1 MASRSHRRRL
11 SARLT
16 GHALASPESL
26 ESRCLLAA
34 DAWPAINP
42 DANYSFG
49 PVTSV
54 AAPPASGEFV
64 GSMAVSS
71 LAAGAAGIAVTGF
84 DATAGQLFF
93 STDGGGTWSEAGDVG
108 GRAGLVLHA
117 TPQTRLAFRPT
128 INSADAAATTT
139 DAITFRTW
147 DGTGGFANGSRDVDT
162 LFAPSQVVAE
172 IPAAASAMAT
182 AVAADGSF
190 AVVAERGAG
199 VRVVSLLEASR
210 GQTLATLDTP
220 GAAVGVAIA
229 GNGRQAYVAD
239 DFGGLSVIDLTT
251 RSSPRITATV
261 VTSGY
266 AYGVAATAG
275 GRYVYVAAGQGG
287 LDIVDLLAA
296 GGPRVARTVALGND
310 ALHNHAL
317 GVAAS
322 ADGRYAFVTNFAG
335 TLQVI
340 DAANPATAAV
350 VRTVGLGNDV
360 TPEGVAI
367 GPSGVAIVA
376 AGQAGVKLVSVAT
389 PTAAAVVGSLDTPGR
404 AWAAAFSSD
413 GRRAY
418 VADGSGTVVIDV
430 TNPAAPRTAGR
441 LDGAV
446 GSLGVAVG
454 PGGLVVVADGGGGTL
469 LIDTTR
475 PNSTAMVP
483 TTGGAKRLA
492 VSPNGAYAFIADNS
506 AGLQIIRV
514 GSIGTEAL
522 VGSVPTGRIA
532 ADVAVSANGRYA
544 YVADTMTGLVVVD
557 ALNPAVPQVVSV
569 ITEPTNAVAVATSA
583 DGRYAYVGDRINGLS
598 IYDLANPAAPTKV
611 KGVAGAW
618 PVRDVAVSPNRSLAM
633 LAVETSGVE
642 VFDVATPA
650 TSRSLARLS
659 LGGET
664 AVAVAIGADN
674 QTAYAVTTAG
684 RLHAISLANP
694 RSPQVTATLLVGT
707 SASGLG
713 LSADGSRGFIT
724 LGAEGIAALDLARPA
739 HPRLLGRIAAPGEP
753 QSAITTTNGQLLVAA
768 NSGGLFVQ
776 DVTPLTGFSL
786 GAATVTA
793 ILGGVVDSQGDV
805 QLVRTAAGEW
815 RANDVAIT
823 SAIDFASLEAQWQ
836 LLEAEVEH
844 GERLVTARHR
854 GSGAL
859 HRFVADDTWRM
870 VGFAGIRN
878 ATSIVLPRS
887 ARGAAVEQGDAPP
900 ALPVNVTAPIDL
912 TGTATLRRNAAG
924 QLFAGEVS
932 LTRDGQPVVQSG
944 ISGAVALAAESLPEG
959 NRLLLRTAAG
969 GLVVW
974 QFDAAW
980 RFLVAEPEVA
990 RNSAAATVLALQFGI
1005 AANAPRP

>member
-1 MASRSHRRRL
+1 MASRSHVRRPPGRH
-11 SARLT
+11 SGR
-16 GHALASPESL
+16 ALACPEPL

-34 DAWPAINP
+34 DVWPAIDP
-42 DANYSFG
+42 DVAHSFG

-71 LAAGAAGIAVTGF
+71 LAAGEAGIAVTGF
-84 DATAGQLFF
+84 DATAGRLFF
-93 STDGGGTWSEAGDVG
+93 STDGGCTWSEAGDVG
-108 GRAGLVLHA
+108 GRAALILHA
-117 TPQTRLAFRPT
+117 NPQTRLAFRPT
-128 INSADAAATTT
+128 VDAPATTT

-147 DGTGGFANGSRDVDT
+147 DGTGGFANGTSGIDT
-162 LFAPSQVVAE
+162 LFTPSQVVAQ
-172 IPAAASAMAT
+172 IATDASAMAA

-190 AVVAERGAG
+190 AVVAERGGG
-199 VRVVSLLEASR
+199 VRVVGLLAASR
-210 GQTLATLDTP
+210 GQTLARLDTP

-239 DFGGLSVIDLTT
+239 DFGGLSVIDLSTL
-251 RSSPRITATV
+251 SAALVTATV
-261 VTSGY
+261 ATSGY

-296 GGPRVARTVALGND
+296 GGPRVARTVALGNY
-310 ALHNHAL
+310 AL

-322 ADGRYAFVTNFAG
+322 ADGRYAFVTNSAG
-335 TLQVI
+335 TLQLI

-350 VRTVGLGNDV
+350 VRTVTLGAA
-360 TPEGVAI
+360 PEGIAVGPAGAALVAC
-367 GPSGVAIVA
+367 
-376 AGQAGVKLVSVAT
+376 GQAGVKIVSVAT
-389 PTAAAVVGSLDTPGR
+389 PTAAAVVGSLDTRGR
-404 AWAAAFSSD
+404 AWGAAFSSD

-418 VADGSGTVVIDV
+418 VADGSGTVVLDV
-430 TNPAAPRTAGR
+430 ANPAAPRAIGR

-475 PNSTAMVP
+475 SNSTAIVP

-506 AGLQIIRV
+506 SGLQIIRV

-532 ADVAVSANGRYA
+532 ADVAASANGRYA

-557 ALNPAVPQVVSV
+557 ALNPAAPQVVSV

-583 DGRYAYVGDRINGLS
+583 DGRYAYVGDRFNGLS

-618 PVRDVAVSPNRSLAM
+618 PVRDVAVSPNRSLAV

-642 VFDVATPA
+642 VFYVATPA
-650 TSRSLARLS
+650 TARSLARLP

-694 RSPQVTATLLVGT
+694 RSPQLTATLDLGAE
-707 SASGLG
+707 ASGLG
-713 LSADGSRGFIT
+713 LSSDGSRGFIT
-724 LGAEGIAALDLARPA
+724 LGAEGVAVVDLSRPT
-739 HPRLLGRIAAPGEP
+739 HPLLLGRIVTPGEP
-753 QSAITTTNGQLLVAA
+753 QSAIATTNGQLLVAA
-768 NSGGLFVQ
+768 NSAGLFVQ

-786 GAATVTA
+786 GAAAVTA
-793 ILGGVVDSQGDV
+793 ILGGPVESQGDV

-815 RANDVAIT
+815 LANDVAIT
-823 SAIDFASLEAQWQ
+823 SSIDFASLEAQWQ

-859 HRFVADDTWRM
+859 HRFVADDTWRL

-900 ALPVNVTAPIDL
+900 AFPGNVTAPIDL

-924 QLFAGEVS
+924 QLFAGDVS

-944 ISGAVALAAESLPEG
+944 IVGAVAVAAESLPEG

-980 RFLVAEPEVA
+980 RFLAAEPEVA
-990 RNSAAATVLALQFGI
+990 RNSPAATVLALQFGI
-1005 AANAPRP
+1005 AANAITP